1 LLSAGWN
8 KPERE
13 YVGNWTADGKNI
25 LFLSRRDRLTGIWL
39 LPESRGWLFKRAPE
53 PIRLTSGPI
62 SFFSPVPSKD
72 GKQLFVLGSQAR
84 SELVRYD
91 GKSGQFLPFLSGIS
105 AGHVEFS
112 RDGKWVTYVSYP
124 ENTLW
129 RRRADGSEAQ
139 QLTYPPLLVVQPHWS
154 PDGTRIAFT
163 GIEPDKPWR
172 IYIVPAGG
180 GAIEPLLV
188 ENRSQLDPVW
198 SPDGNSIIFG
208 RIESR
213 EEKLNLQLI
222 DLKTRK
228 LSDIPDS
235 EGRWVPSW
243 SPDGNKLVAVD
254 RTDEILSVFDFKT
267 QKWSELAR
275 STEQITDVHF
285 SHDGK
290 AIYYQDF
297 GDNAVH
303 RVPLTG
309 GKVETV
315 LSLKDLRRPD
325 LPYWPPWMGLG
336 PDDSILV
343 MRDTGSQEIYALDWE

>member
-1 LLSAGWN
+1 
-8 KPERE
+8 
-13 YVGNWTADGKNI
+13 
-25 LFLSRRDRLTGIWL
+25 
-39 LPESRGWLFKRAPE
+39 
-53 PIRLTSGPI
+53 
-62 SFFSPVPSKD
+62 
-72 GKQLFVLGSQAR
+72 
-84 SELVRYD
+84 
-91 GKSGQFLPFLSGIS
+91 
-105 AGHVEFS
+105 
-112 RDGKWVTYVSYP
+112 
-124 ENTLW
+124 
-129 RRRADGSEAQ
+129 
-139 QLTYPPLLVVQPHWS
+139 
-154 PDGTRIAFT
+154 
-163 GIEPDKPWR
+163 
-172 IYIVPAGG
+172 
-180 GAIEPLLV
+180 V

-254 RTDEILSVFDFKT
+254 QTDEILSVLDFKT

-275 STEQITDVHF
+275 STEQIADVHF

-290 AIYYQDF
+290 ALYYEDF
-297 GDNAVH
+297 SDNAVR
-303 RVPLTG
+303 RVPLNG

-343 MRDTGSQEIYALDWE
+343 MRDIGSQEIYALDWE